1 MRTGGESPNS
11 PKRPG
16 SMRLGEPVE
25 ARKPWSE
32 SDVRKQTRRMGL
44 EELIYIDP
52 VIDLMNDPSMESM
65 GRSLR
70 HRELPPDRCASAR
83 PASIVPWCRA
93 FPSRSRR
100 NRSLL
105 VSTMWKENTRRTP
118 KTMIA
123 GQVKQ
128 SVGSLCP
135 FVGVFV
141 CICLFATFGFVSS
154 GVVLHALSWHKRR

>member
-1 MRTGGESPNS
+1 
-11 PKRPG
+11 
-16 SMRLGEPVE
+16 MRLGEPVE
-25 ARKPWSE
+25 ARKPWLE

-105 VSTMWKENTRRTP
+105 VSTMWKENTENNDRRSGET
-118 KTMIA
+118 IC
-123 GQVKQ
+123 GQSL
-128 SVGSLCP
+128 SVCW
-135 FVGVFV
+135 
-141 CICLFATFGFVSS
+141 CICMYLSICYLWLCVLRRRPACSKLAQATVGTDPSTFS
-154 GVVLHALSWHKRR
+154 RC